1 MTVYIGFLLKVCSPV
16 TNSTDFHV
24 VDKIRNRTEDEKNR
38 RREEEDTGK
47 TDAYKEEL
55 AAEFQKWVESHRK
68 TAIEVG
74 NRGEFENL

>member
-24 VDKIRNRTEDEKNR
+24 VDKIRKNR

-68 TAIEVG
+68 TVIEVG